1 MIEYEKF
8 IYLDVYKTGSTHI
21 TSLLKSIVAG
31 KPVRRI
37 RHAPLTAGRPFN
49 WKGGKTVFATV
60 RNPWDWYVS
69 YWAYSLKEDKAFYQH
84 VLKASG
90 EEVARKLYDASN
102 PKESFGLWM
111 RSIHDPAFLNKVTE
125 DNRLSKTGLADLL
138 GLYSYRFMRVTT
150 PFPAIL
156 LRKFF
161 MPTMDKAI
169 AWQKRWA
176 LYDVVFKS
184 ETLDE
189 SFRSFVEKN
198 GRSLGFVD
206 NALEI
211 MDRQNETH
219 KNTSERVLASYRD
232 YYDDELREI
241 VARRDRLIIDL
252 FDYQF

>member
-21 TSLLKSIVAG
+21 ASLLKSTVRG

-37 RHAPLTAGRPFN
+37 RHAPLTAGRPFSR
-49 WKGGKTVFATV
+49 KGGKLVFATV

-69 YWAYSLKEDKAFYQH
+69 YWAYSLSEDKAFYQH

-90 EEVARKLYDASN
+90 ADIAKKLYDKSN

-111 RSIHDPAFLNKVTE
+111 RAIHDPVFLSKATE
-125 DNRLSKTGLADLL
+125 NNRLSTSGLADLL

-150 PFPAIL
+150 PYPAIF
-156 LRKFF
+156 LRRFF
-161 MPTMDKAI
+161 MPNMDRAI

-176 LYDVVFKS
+176 FYDVVFKS
-184 ETLDE
+184 ENLDAD
-189 SFRSFVEKN
+189 FRAFVRDN
-198 GRSLGFVD
+198 GERLGFVNNAVDILD
-206 NALEI
+206 NENA
-211 MDRQNETH
+211 TH

-232 YYDDELREI
+232 YYDDELRDI